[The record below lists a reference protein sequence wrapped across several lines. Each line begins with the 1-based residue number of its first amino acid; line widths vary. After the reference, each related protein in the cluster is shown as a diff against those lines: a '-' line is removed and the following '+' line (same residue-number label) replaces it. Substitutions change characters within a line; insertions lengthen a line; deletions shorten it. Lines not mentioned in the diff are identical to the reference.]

1 MLTSAASEREE
12 GTAPLLFCSFFKPFG
27 FYMGRDFGKKG
38 LKIDKK
44 L

>member
-1 MLTSAASEREE
+1 MLTSAASEREK
-12 GTAPLLFCSFFKPFG
+12 GTAPFPFCSFKSLG